1 MIEAL
6 GRYRLQDEL
15 GRGAM
20 SIIYRGY
27 DPHIKRV
34 LAIKTL
40 RPEYAEH
47 QAFRQRF
54 VSEARAAGTLAH
66 PGIVTIFDVG
76 ETDRVPF
83 IAMELLE
90 GPTLDAVV
98 RERGVLP
105 LRMVLKMV
113 IQIADALDYAHRSGV
128 VHQDIKPENIICT
141 SDSGNVKVMD
151 FGIAQQRTGKAWQPD
166 EHGQIAGTP
175 HYMSPETLRGAP
187 IDGRSDLYALGVLL
201 YWLLAGHTPYRAT
214 DAADLFRQVLAE
226 PVPDLKPQYPDA
238 PEALLGVVRTLLA
251 KDPRDR
257 YQTGAEVVED
267 LRQIDDALA
276 DHERSWDG
284 RKIIPIRVRWTAFMS
299 ALVAITVTIG
309 LVVVYHRQNQVTT
322 NLAFDYGYTLSRM
335 MALQS
340 AEDLLLEDGI
350 ALQTMVE
357 AIARNRDIAFLSIS
371 DKQGKVLAS
380 SDALSRGDHY
390 SEPAPADLTAQR
402 GEQQVFAVTRD
413 AGDRIF
419 LFATPIQYQDH
430 EIGRLHVGMSTTAL
444 AAANQTTVTAMVTLM
459 VVTMLVVFLG
469 AYFLSRRLLV
479 PIEILRRALWKITQ
493 GRLDARIRMHRQDEF
508 ERVFLAYNAMADSLE
523 ARMLSVHAPP
533 RPERKVAD
541 DAGDRDREGLEG
553 TQLIETGA
561 VQAALQAA
569 DPVTGVGA
577 PECDRRD

>member
-1 MIEAL
+1 MIETL

-47 QAFRQRF
+47 QAFRHRF
-54 VSEARAAGTLAH
+54 VSEARAAGTLTH

-113 IQIADALDYAHRSGV
+113 IQIADALDYAHRNGV

-151 FGIAQQRTGKAWQPD
+151 FGIAQQRSEKAWQPD

-175 HYMSPETLRGAP
+175 HYMSPETLRGAA

-201 YWLLAGHTPYRAT
+201 YWLLAGHTPYRAA
-214 DAADLFRQVLAE
+214 DATDLFRQVLAE
-226 PVPDLKPQYPDA
+226 PMPELKPQYPDV
-238 PEALLGVVRTLLA
+238 PDALLGVVRTLLA

-309 LVVVYHRQNQVTT
+309 LTVVYHRQNQVTT

-350 ALQTMVE
+350 ALQTMVD

-380 SDALSRGDHY
+380 SDALSRGSRY
-390 SEPAPADLTAQR
+390 VEPAASDLTAQR
-402 GEQQVFAVTRD
+402 DEQQVFAATRD
-413 AGDRIF
+413 GGERIF

-459 VVTMLVVFLG
+459 VVTLLVVFLG

-479 PIEILRRALWKITQ
+479 PIDILRLALWKITQ

-523 ARMLSVHAPP
+523 ARMLSVHSPP
-533 RPERKVAD
+533 RPERGAGS
-541 DAGDRDREGLEG
+541 DASGDRDGDSLDG
-553 TQLIETGA
+553 TQIIESA
-561 VQAALQAA
+561 EVRAAIQAA
-569 DPVTGVGA
+569 DPAPGVNA
-577 PECDRRD
+577 PK

>member
-34 LAIKTL
+34 VAIKTL

-54 VSEARAAGTLAH
+54 VSEARAAGTLTH

-90 GPTLDAVV
+90 GPTLDEFV

-105 LRMVLKMV
+105 LRMVLKMA

-128 VHQDIKPENIICT
+128 VHQDIKPENIICI

-151 FGIAQQRTGKAWQPD
+151 FGIAQQRSEKAWKPD
-166 EHGQIAGTP
+166 EQGQIAGTP
-175 HYMSPETLRGAP
+175 HYMSPETLRGG
-187 IDGRSDLYALGVLL
+187 IVDGRSDLYALGVLL
-201 YWLLAGHTPYRAT
+201 YWLLAGHTPYRAAE
-214 DAADLFRQVLAE
+214 AADLFRQVLTE
-226 PVPDLKPQYPDA
+226 PLPNLKSQYPDA

-267 LRQIDDALA
+267 LRQIDDTLA
-276 DHERSWDG
+276 DHERAWDG

-309 LVVVYHRQNQVTT
+309 LVLVYHRQNQVTT

-340 AEDLLLEDGI
+340 AEDLLLEDTI
-350 ALQTMVE
+350 ALQTMVD

-371 DKQGKVLAS
+371 DKRGEVLAS
-380 SDALSRGDHY
+380 NDALARGSQY
-390 SEPAPADLTAQR
+390 TEPGSSDLTAQR
-402 GEQQVFAVTRD
+402 DQQQVFEISPD
-413 AGDRIF
+413 GGERIF

-430 EIGRLHVGMSTTAL
+430 DIGRLHVGMSTAAL
-444 AAANQTTVTAMVTLM
+444 AAANRTTVTAMVTLM
-459 VVTMLVVFLG
+459 ALTLIVVFLG

-533 RPERKVAD
+533 RPERGAD
-541 DAGDRDREGLEG
+541 EAGGAEREDGALDG
-553 TQLIETGA
+553 TQLIESA
-561 VQAALQAA
+561 DVDAAIA
-569 DPVTGVGA
+569 DNPA
-577 PECDRRD
+577 PKTPTPR

>member
-1 MIEAL
+1 MIDAL

-54 VSEARAAGTLAH
+54 VSEARAAGTLTH

-76 ETDRVPF
+76 ETGQVPF

-90 GPTLDAVV
+90 GPTLDAFV

-105 LRMVLKMV
+105 LRMVLKMA

-128 VHQDIKPENIICT
+128 VHQDIKPENIICI

-151 FGIAQQRTGKAWQPD
+151 FGIAQQRSEKAWQPD

-175 HYMSPETLRGAP
+175 HYMSPETLRGAT

-201 YWLLAGHTPYRAT
+201 YWLLAGHTPYSAADAT
-214 DAADLFRQVLAE
+214 DLFRQVLAE
-226 PVPDLKPQYPDA
+226 PLPNLKSQYPDT

-267 LRQIDDALA
+267 LRQIDDTLA
-276 DHERSWDG
+276 DHERAWDG

-299 ALVAITVTIG
+299 VLVTITVTIG
-309 LVVVYHRQNQVTT
+309 LVLVYHRQNQVTT

-340 AEDLLLEDGI
+340 AEDLLLDDGI
-350 ALQTMVE
+350 ALQTMVD

-371 DKQGKVLAS
+371 DQQGKVLAS
-380 SDALSRGDHY
+380 SDAGARGSQY
-390 SEPAPADLTAQR
+390 AEPQPADLMAQR
-402 GEQQVFAVTRD
+402 GEQQVYAVRGD
-413 AGDRIF
+413 AGHPIF
-419 LFATPIQYQDH
+419 LFAAPIQYQDH

-444 AAANQTTVTAMVTLM
+444 AAANRTTVTAMVTVMAL
-459 VVTMLVVFLG
+459 TLLVVFLG

-533 RPERKVAD
+533 RAERAGTD
-541 DAGDRDREGLEG
+541 AAGDDPDRAGDG
-553 TQLIETGA
+553 TQLIDPA
-561 VQAALQAA
+561 IVRAAIKEAL
-569 DPVTGVGA
+569 PA
-577 PECDRRD
+577 PGRSGQG

>member
-1 MIEAL
+1 MIETL

-47 QAFRQRF
+47 QAFRHRF
-54 VSEARAAGTLAH
+54 VSEARAAGTLTH

-105 LRMVLKMV
+105 LRMVLKMM
-113 IQIADALDYAHRSGV
+113 IQIADALDYAHRNGV

-151 FGIAQQRTGKAWQPD
+151 FGIAQQRSEKAWQPD

-175 HYMSPETLRGAP
+175 HYMSPETLRGAA

-201 YWLLAGHTPYRAT
+201 YWLLAGHTPYRAA

-226 PVPDLKPQYPDA
+226 PMPELKPQYPDA
-238 PEALLGVVRTLLA
+238 PDALLAVVRTLLA

-299 ALVAITVTIG
+299 ALVTITVTIG
-309 LVVVYHRQNQVTT
+309 LTVVYHRQNQVTT

-340 AEDLLLEDGI
+340 AEDLLLEDDI
-350 ALQTMVE
+350 ALQTMVD
-357 AIARNRDIAFLSIS
+357 AVARNRDIAFLSIS

-380 SDALSRGDHY
+380 SDVLSRGSRY
-390 SEPAPADLTAQR
+390 VEPAASDLTAQR
-402 GEQQVFAVTRD
+402 DEQQVFAATRN
-413 AGDRIF
+413 GGERIF

-459 VVTMLVVFLG
+459 VVTLLVVFLG

-479 PIEILRRALWKITQ
+479 PIDILRRALWKITQ

-523 ARMLSVHAPP
+523 ARMLSVHSPP
-533 RPERKVAD
+533 RPERGAGS
-541 DAGDRDREGLEG
+541 DANGDRDGESLDG
-553 TQLIETGA
+553 TQLIERA
-561 VQAALQAA
+561 EVRAAIQAA
-569 DPVTGVGA
+569 DPAPGA
-577 PECDRRD
+577 NASK